1 MSQSICLQGARVIDP
16 ATGQDAIQDI
26 RLTQGR
32 IEAIGLGLTQPG
44 DEVHQLEGRC
54 VLPGLVDLS
63 ARLREPGYEFRAT
76 LESEMK
82 AALAGGV
89 TTLVQPPDTD
99 PVLDEPGLVEM
110 LRHRTRQLDQAHL
123 LPLGA
128 MTVGLKGEVITEM
141 AELWEAG
148 CVGFSQAGVPVT
160 DTGVLLRAMQ
170 YARSFGFPLW
180 LRAQDP
186 WLSRG
191 GVAASG
197 AVASRLGLSGV
208 SVQAETIALHTLFE
222 LQRVSGVRLHICRLS
237 SAAGI
242 ELVRRAKAE
251 GLPVSCDVSIN
262 HVLLTDVDIGFF
274 DSQAR
279 LDPPLRG
286 QRDRDAIVQGL
297 LDGTIDAICSDHT
310 PVEEDEKLLPFAE
323 AEPGAT
329 GLELLATLVLSWAR
343 SQRLALARA
352 FALVTAGPARVLG
365 DRAPAG
371 LGVLQPG
378 SPADLMVL
386 DPEEPWRIGAATL
399 LSQGR
404 HTPFAGYEMTGRV
417 VQTWVG
423 GRRAFD
429 RLG

>member
-1 MSQSICLQGARVIDP
+1 MSQTTCLQGARVIDP
-16 ATGQDAIQDI
+16 ATGHDAIQDV
-26 RLTQGR
+26 RLSHGR
-32 IEAIGLGLTQPG
+32 IDAIGHDLAQPG
-44 DEVHQLEGRC
+44 DAVHRLDGC
-54 VLPGLVDLS
+54 WLLPGLVDLS

-82 AALAGGV
+82 AALAGGI

-160 DTGVLLRAMQ
+160 DTSVLLRAMQ

-186 WLSRG
+186 WLSKG

-222 LQRVSGVRLHICRLS
+222 LQRVTGVRLHVCRLS
-237 SAAGI
+237 SAAGVD
-242 ELVRRAKAE
+242 LVRRAKAE
-251 GLPVSCDVSIN
+251 GLPVTCDVSIN

-274 DSQAR
+274 DAQAR

-310 PVEEDEKLLPFAE
+310 PVEEDQKMLPFGE

-329 GLELLATLVLSWAR
+329 GLELLASLVLSWSR
-343 SQRLALARA
+343 SQRLAPSRA
-352 FALVTAGPARVLG
+352 FALVTSGPVRVLG
-365 DRAPAG
+365 DRAPAA
-371 LGVLQPG
+371 LGSLQLG
-378 SPADLMVL
+378 APADLLVL
-386 DPEEPWRIGAATL
+386 DPEEPWRIGPNTL
-399 LSQGR
+399 FSQGK
-404 HTPFAGYEMTGRV
+404 HTPFSGYEMTGRV

-423 GRRAFD
+423 GHQAFKRA
-429 RLG
+429 G